1 MSWLDVGP
9 LTSLPA
15 RGARVV
21 RVGDTSIAV
30 FRTSAGEVHALLDRC
45 PHRGGPLSQGIVHG
59 DRVTCP
65 LHDWV
70 IDLRSGQATGA
81 DEGSTPTFAVRVD
94 AGRVSIEVPDSL
106 AAEAARVT
114 VVACA
119 AGTRAPRQALDACA
133 LALFERA

>member
-9 LTSLPA
+9 VASLPA

-21 RVGDTSIAV
+21 RVGDASIAV
-30 FRTSAGEVHALLDRC
+30 FRTSAGQVYALHDRC

-70 IDLRSGQATGA
+70 IDLTTGRATGA
-81 DEGSTPTFAVRVD
+81 DEGSTPAFAVRIEG
-94 AGRVSIEVPDSL
+94 GRVHIEVPDTFATCQALLVPDTHAQSQ
-106 AAEAARVT
+106 RG
-114 VVACA
+114 VACPLA
-119 AGTRAPRQALDACA
+119 SPRPA
-133 LALFERA
+133 

>member
-21 RVGDTSIAV
+21 RVGAASIAV
-30 FRTSAGEVHALLDRC
+30 FRTSAGEVYALRDVC

-59 DRVTCP
+59 TRVTCP

-70 IDLRSGQATGA
+70 IDLKTGRATGA
-81 DEGSTPTFAVRVD
+81 DEGSTATFNVRVVD
-94 AGRVSIEVPDSL
+94 GRIALELPAEEL
-106 AAEAARVT
+106 AKAS
-114 VVACA
+114 
-119 AGTRAPRQALDACA
+119 
-133 LALFERA
+133 